1 MINGIHHVS
10 FKCNKGEQLKKV
22 IALYTEILGMA
33 IVRQWGTDNDNPIG
47 VMFDTGNGIIEV
59 FSNAES
65 DLPQGVIRH
74 FALAVTDVDELA
86 ERIEKAGYE
95 VFVKPKNIYIPA
107 ENPLVA
113 RIAFCYGPLGEEIE
127 LFCEQ

>member
-22 IALYTEILGMA
+22 IAFYTEILGMA
-33 IVRQWGTDNDNPIG
+33 IVRQWGTDYDDPIG
-47 VMFDTGNGIIEV
+47 IMFDTGNGIIEV
-59 FSNAES
+59 FSNAEN
-65 DLPQGVIRH
+65 DLPQGIIRH

-86 ERIEKAGYE
+86 DRIEKAGYE
-95 VFVKPKNIYIPA
+95 VFVQPKNIYIPA

>member
-1 MINGIHHVS
+1 MVTGIHHVS

-22 IALYTEILGMA
+22 IAFYTETLGMM
-33 IVRQWGTDNDNPIG
+33 IVRQWGPDWDNPIG
-47 VMFDTGNGIIEV
+47 VMLDTGNGIIEV

-95 VFVKPKNIYIPA
+95 VFVKPKDIYIPA
-107 ENPLVA
+107 ENPLIA
-113 RIAFCYGPLGEEIE
+113 RIAFCFGPLGEEIE
-127 LFCEQ
+127 LFCEK

>member
-22 IALYTEILGMA
+22 IAFYTEILGMA
-33 IVRQWGTDNDNPIG
+33 IVRQWGTDYDNPIG
-47 VMFDTGNGIIEV
+47 IMFDTGNGIIEV

-95 VFVKPKNIYIPA
+95 VFVQPKNIYIPA

>member
-22 IALYTEILGMA
+22 IAFYSDTLGMP
-33 IVRQWGTDNDNPIG
+33 ILRQWGTDYDNPIG

-86 ERIEKAGYE
+86 ERIKKAGYE

>member
-1 MINGIHHVS
+1 MVTGIHHVS
-10 FKCNKGEQLKKV
+10 FKCNKGKQLEKV
-22 IALYTEILGMA
+22 IAFYTETLGLTIL
-33 IVRQWGTDNDNPIG
+33 RQWGTDYDDPIG

-59 FSNAES
+59 FSNAEN

-86 ERIEKAGYE
+86 QRIESDGYE
-95 VFVKPKNIYIPA
+95 VFIKPKDIIIPS
-107 ENPLVA
+107 EDPLKA

-127 LFCEQ
+127 LFCEK

>member
-1 MINGIHHVS
+1 MVTGIHHVS

-22 IALYTEILGMA
+22 IAFYTEILGMA